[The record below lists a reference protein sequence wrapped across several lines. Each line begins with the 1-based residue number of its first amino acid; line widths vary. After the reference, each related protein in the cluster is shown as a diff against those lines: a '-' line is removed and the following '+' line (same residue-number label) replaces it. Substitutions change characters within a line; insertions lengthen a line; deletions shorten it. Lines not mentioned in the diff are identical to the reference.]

1 MTDTSLSLAARCK
14 LAEQSDY
21 GATGGRIPEKGQ
33 LTRRIL
39 SALCAEG
46 SQSVNLPSLGSRKI
60 LSASGLFKSKCSGV
74 SILGGFQKEVF
85 IFAAI
90 VNGTVGG
97 KGTENTTKRNRFV
110 Y

>member
-1 MTDTSLSLAARCK
+1 MVPLVAESQRKDNSLVEFYLPCVQREVS
-14 LAEQSDY
+14 
-21 GATGGRIPEKGQ
+21 Q
-33 LTRRIL
+33 LTFP
-39 SALCAEG
+39 A
-46 SQSVNLPSLGSRKI
+46 LGSRKI

-90 VNGTVGG
+90 VDGTAGG